1 MGNIR
6 TKEAGDALAGGDE
19 GHSLAF
25 HWLGSETDEGQS
37 VAEALLGT
45 RLI

>member
-6 TKEAGDALAGGDE
+6 SKEARDALAGGDE
-19 GHSLAF
+19 GHSLAL
-25 HWLGSETDEGQS
+25 HRLGSEPNEGQS

-45 RLI
+45 HLI

>member
-1 MGNIR
+1 MGSVR
-6 TKEAGDALAGGDE
+6 SKEARDALAGGDE

-37 VAEALLGT
+37 VAEALLST
-45 RLI
+45 HLI